1 MSDDS
6 IFCAKIATPFLDD
19 CMTMAEWGVNW
30 QAIGIVLTLVTM
42 LGAGWK
48 IWTELTTLRIQRS
61 SDNLLKRT
69 EFFLKQ
75 HRLLFDDP
83 VLYEVLQHID
93 GDDLELR
100 EKPMWD
106 KKRKFL
112 TFIEEIS
119 LLSSSDLISPSI
131 AYYMFGYYA
140 ISAKNGKNFMV
151 GINMDRVHWLAFYDF
166 CEGAEKF
173 LNDYSQK
180 QRFDLKL

>member
-1 MSDDS
+1 MSEDK
-6 IFCAKIATPFLDD
+6 IFCAKYAIPLLDD

-30 QAIGIVLTLVTM
+30 QAIGIVLTLITM

-61 SDNLLKRT
+61 NDNLLKRT

-83 VLYEVLQHID
+83 ILYEVLQHID
-93 GDDLELR
+93 GDDFELTK
-100 EKPMWD
+100 KPMWD

-119 LLSSSDLISPSI
+119 LLSSSELIKPSV

-140 ISAKNGKNFMV
+140 ICARDGKNFMV
-151 GINMDRVHWLAFYDF
+151 GINMDRIHWLAFYDF
-166 CEGAEKF
+166 CEKAEKY
-173 LNDYSQK
+173 LNDCSQNQK
-180 QRFDLKL
+180 FDLNL